1 MIRSLHKISVFC
13 AMTLPFAV
21 PGPAHAAMVIDSSAY
36 ALSST
41 LKAANAV
48 LVQVGPLAAA
58 GGSAAPAYSSNA
70 GLATINQ
77 NLNLTGFGLLSVHEK
92 LHTGVVHSSA
102 SSPFPVSP
110 TGTASAMINDL
121 DVGLT
126 TQALFAPL
134 LTVLNVSADTIM
146 STSSV
151 SAVGGLS
158 AFGSSTIEGL
168 DIGSLSLALGGLFID
183 SSLYVN
189 PGANTVLVDLLGL
202 RIVLNEQVHTGNGTT
217 DIGIA
222 TNALRLTFDDF
233 LLGGKLVSG
242 DVIVG
247 HSQASI
253 SGYTAPP
260 AAVPEPASWAMLIA
274 GFGLIG
280 GAMRV
285 RRVRPTQAGA

>member
-1 MIRSLHKISVFC
+1 MIKSLHKISVFC
-13 AMTLPFAV
+13 VMALPFAMTA
-21 PGPAHAAMVIDSSAY
+21 PAHAAMVIDSSAY
-36 ALSST
+36 GLSST
-41 LKAANAV
+41 LSAANTV
-48 LVQVGPLAAA
+48 LVNVGPLAAT
-58 GGSAAPAYSSNA
+58 GGSAAPAYAHTA

-77 NLNLTGFGLLSVHEK
+77 NLSLAGFGLLSVREK
-92 LHTGVVHSSA
+92 LRTGVVHSTA
-102 SSPFPVSP
+102 SSPFPVTP
-110 TGTASAMINDL
+110 TGTASATINDL

-126 TQALFAPL
+126 TQALLAPL
-134 LTVLNVSADTIM
+134 LSVLNVSADTIV

-168 DIGSLSLALGGLFID
+168 DVGGLSLALGGLFLD

-189 PGANTVLVDLLGL
+189 PNANTVLVDLLGL
-202 RIVLNEQVHTGNGTT
+202 RIVLNEQTHTGNGVS

-260 AAVPEPASWAMLIA
+260 PAVPEPTTWAMLIT
-274 GFGLIG
+274 GFGLVG
-280 GAMRV
+280 GAMRM
-285 RRVRPTQAGA
+285 RRQMLAMA